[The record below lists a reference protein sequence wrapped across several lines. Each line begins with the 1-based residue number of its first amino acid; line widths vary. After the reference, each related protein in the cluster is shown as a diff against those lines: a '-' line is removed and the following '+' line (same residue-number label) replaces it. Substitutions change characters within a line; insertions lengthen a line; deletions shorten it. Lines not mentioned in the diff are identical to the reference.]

1 MTWNKKGTVSAVV
14 SPALTIRLFSYYV
27 LTLGVL
33 LVVAPAWTLAVLQA
47 DIDDTEWIRAL
58 GIAVLTLG
66 VYYLVASQNE
76 ATWFYRASIAVRIG
90 MAVAFLILAFTAG
103 PLQLLVI
110 GAVELGGALWTRRAL
125 HKTERWA

>member
-27 LTLGVL
+27 MTLGIL
-33 LVVAPAWTLAVLQA
+33 LVLFPTGTLGALQVEV
-47 DIDDTEWIRAL
+47 DDSDWIRAL
-58 GIAVLTLG
+58 GLAVLTLG

-90 MAVAFLILAFTAG
+90 MAIVFLALSFTSG
-103 PLQLLVI
+103 PVQLLAI
-110 GAVELGGALWTRRAL
+110 GAFELGGALWTRRAL

>member
-33 LVVAPAWTLAVLQA
+33 LVVAPAGTLAVLQA